1 MMKES
6 VLQKHDHSKRKM
18 KSGVPNLLEELD
30 FILKLSI
37 GTPYYQERLGSTSV
51 DMVVCS
57 REPTKAMRIKPTTK
71 NSLLEKILVY
81 PECPVQCP
89 DTVIR
94 SIRTVARSI
103 RVTVTHLKVSLGPES
118 PNLYVQ
124 SIRTYTR
131 SIRVPFS
138 QWLVFVRG
146 GINTPHTPSFTPLL
160 PISKQNQPS
169 SKRELSHFPS
179 SILE

>member
-1 MMKES
+1 
-6 VLQKHDHSKRKM
+6 M

-89 DTVIR
+89 ECPDTVIR

-103 RVTVTHLKVSLGPES
+103 RVTITHLKVSLGPES
-118 PNLYVQ
+118 PEPYVR
-124 SIRTYTR
+124 SIWTYTR

-138 QWLVFVRG
+138 QWLVSVRG
-146 GINTPHTPSFTPLL
+146 GINTPPYLFIYSSLAHFETEPA
-160 PISKQNQPS
+160 SKQ
-169 SKRELSHFPS
+169 KRALSLPLFHS
-179 SILE
+179 